1 MREHELDAERQSALS
16 VPAAPSREQSGIL
29 QLQRDAGNAAVAGV
43 LDVVGSGGGASLDTN
58 TRSFMERSLG
68 ADFSDVRVHT
78 GDRADTSARS
88 VGASAYT
95 TGSDVVF
102 ADGQYAPGTDSG
114 LRTLAHEL
122 THVVQQRSGPVEGT
136 PVGDGSVAVSNPGDH
151 FEAEADRTAER
162 VLGEG
167 A

>member
-1 MREHELDAERQSALS
+1 MREHEREAEQGPTTT
-16 VPAAPSREQSGIL
+16 PAAAHGERAGLL

-43 LDVVGSGGGASLDTN
+43 LDVVGSGGGASLDTD

-95 TGSDVVF
+95 TGSDLVF
-102 ADGQYAPGTDSG
+102 ADGQYAPGTDTG

-122 THVVQQRSGPVEGT
+122 THVVQQRSGPVDGT
-136 PVGDGSVAVSNPGDH
+136 PAGNGSVAVSAPGDR
-151 FEAEADRTAER
+151 FEVEADRAAEQL
-162 VLGEG
+162 LGDAG
-167 A
+167 